1 MAESEEEGKKEE
13 GPDIGLLDLVFP
25 FFIPIKG
32 LVWIGQKL
40 EDTAER
46 DITDTGRIQE
56 KLLELQMKFEMD
68 EISEEEYDK
77 KEAKLMD
84 ELEAIRKYKE
94 EKEKE
99 GAEEGKGRRK
109 VKYR

>member
-1 MAESEEEGKKEE
+1 MPEEGKKEE
-13 GPDIGLLDLVFP
+13 GPDIGLLDLLFP

-40 EDTAER
+40 EDTAEQE
-46 DITDTGRIQE
+46 ITDTGRIQK

-77 KEAKLMD
+77 EEAKLMAR
-84 ELEAIRKYKE
+84 LEAIRKYKE
-94 EKEKE
+94 EKTK
-99 GAEEGKGRRK
+99 KG
-109 VKYR
+109 